1 MELQRKNFTGSVQA
15 ADEGVIEAMVSCFGN
30 VDYANER
37 VMPGAFKASLARKLP
52 KGCWAHDWKQIVAK
66 TLDARETDEGLV
78 VRAQFNLETQR
89 GREAFSDVK
98 GGYVDEFSIGYRVI
112 KDSVEEKS
120 GVRELHEL
128 ELYEFSPV
136 LVGANSETALLSVKT
151 QDLPNDPDTLANQVE
166 NWLAFGTQLVNR
178 FTAIRDLRKK
188 EKKEG
193 RVISSANRARISACI
208 DSMSALQDELQTL
221 LKMSEPKA
229 DQTLILRAEADFLM
243 MQFKGMEIC
252 NVP

>member
-1 MELQRKNFTGSVQA
+1 MELQRKNFTGSVQSP
-15 ADEGVIEAMVSCFGN
+15 DEGVIEALVSCFGN

-37 VMPGAFKASLARKLP
+37 VMPGAFKASLERKLP

-128 ELYEFSPV
+128 DLYEFSPV
-136 LVGANSETALLSVKT
+136 LVGMNDSTALISVKEIS
-151 QDLPNDPDTLANQVE
+151 PSSEPDTLANQVE
-166 NWLAFGTQLVNR
+166 TLLAYGTHLASR
-178 FTAIRDLRKK
+178 FKALHELRA
-188 EKKEG
+188 KEG
-193 RVISSANRARISACI
+193 RVFSANNRSRITACVG
-208 DSMSALQDELQTL
+208 SMRTVADDLHSLLELTEPQ
-221 LKMSEPKA
+221 PKA
-229 DQTLILRAEADFLM
+229 ADDVVRQVYAEFLHT
-243 MQFKGMEIC
+243 
-252 NVP
+252 VVAA